1 MDQARWKC
9 KTHNANAPTT
19 INIICH
25 QTNPPAGAASPV
37 PFVGLA
43 VGSTVALDV
52 VDGIVVVVSGGVVV
66 VSGDVSKASKPM
78 TLSLNFRFLF
88 NLTAQMNLR
97 R

>member
-43 VGSTVALDV
+43 VGSAVALGI
-52 VDGIVVVVSGGVVV
+52 VDGIVSGGVVV
-66 VSGDVSKASKPM
+66 VSGDVSTASKPM
-78 TLSLNFRFLF
+78 TLSLKLIFDLY
-88 NLTAQMNLR
+88 LTAQMNLR